1 MTTLQTKILAKIFG
15 ARRSLAQ
22 VFLASL
28 GLLLGMLLLLFSLQ
42 LYLQIQRLLNP
53 ENTNPEYLVLS
64 KKISLSNTLMFSRA
78 SFNESEIT
86 SLKEKPFTA
95 DLGEFT
101 ANQFEVAAF
110 LSGSIA
116 FSSELF
122 FESVPSQFL
131 DFQPEAWDWSEDSEF
146 LPIVL
151 SQDMLNLYN
160 FGFALSKG
168 FPQISASTI
177 SRVNIK
183 IRLRGVNGQRILDA
197 KIVGFT
203 ERISSILVPQSF
215 MDWANQNIG
224 ENKSVPPSRLILKV
238 KNPADPALAD
248 YLSTQ
253 NYQINQDRLNAGK
266 AAGVVQVVMSIV
278 GLVGLLFIGLAL
290 VIFTMNFRVILAE
303 AKNEILLLLH
313 LGYTSARIANHLIQ
327 YFARLILGISVLSL
341 ALLYVAHYFT
351 QSFLADKGIPV
362 SEGLEPLV
370 WLTALLLIGLMFG
383 LNISFLQNS
392 LKKYTLK

>member
-1 MTTLQTKILAKIFG
+1 MKTLQTQILKKIFS
-15 ARRSLAQ
+15 ARRSPAQ
-22 VFLASL
+22 VFLASV
-28 GLLLGMLLLLFSLQ
+28 GLLLGMLMLLFSLQ

-53 ENTNPEYLVLS
+53 ESTNPEYLVLS
-64 KKISLSNTLMFSRA
+64 KKINLGNTLMLSRA
-78 SFNESEIT
+78 EFKQSEVEA
-86 SLKEKPFTA
+86 LKEQPFTT

-110 LSGSIA
+110 LSGSIS

-131 DFQPEAWDWSEDSEF
+131 DFQPEGWDWSEQSEF

-177 SRVNIK
+177 GRINIK
-183 IRLRGVNGQRILDA
+183 VRLRGINGQRIMDA

-215 MDWANQNIG
+215 MEWANQTIG
-224 ENKSVPPSRLILKV
+224 ENKVVPPSRLIVKV
-238 KNPADPALAD
+238 KNPADPELVN
-248 YLSTQ
+248 YLSSQ

-266 AAGVVQVVMSIV
+266 AAAVVQVVMSIV

-303 AKNEILLLLH
+303 AKKEIQLLLH
-313 LGYTSARIANHLIQ
+313 LGYTAAMLGNYLIRF
-327 YFARLILGISVLSL
+327 FARLILGVSAFSVV
-341 ALLYVAHYFT
+341 LLYVAQYFT
-351 QSFLADKGIPV
+351 QNFLADKGIPI
-362 SEGLEPLV
+362 SKGIEPLV
-370 WLTALLLIGLMFG
+370 WLAALLLVGIMFT
-383 LNISFLQNS
+383 LNISFLQHL
-392 LKKYTLK
+392 LKKYTLS

>member
-1 MTTLQTKILAKIFG
+1 MKTLQTQILKKIFS
-15 ARRSLAQ
+15 ARRSPTQ
-22 VFLASL
+22 VFLASV

-42 LYLQIQRLLNP
+42 LYIQIQRLLNP

-64 KKISLSNTLMFSRA
+64 KKINLGNTLLLSRA
-78 SFNESEIT
+78 EFKESEVEA
-86 SLKEKPFTA
+86 LKSKAFTT
-95 DLGEFT
+95 DLGKFT

-110 LSGSIA
+110 LSGSIS

-131 DFQPEAWDWSEDSEF
+131 DFQPEDWDWSEQSEF

-177 SRVNIK
+177 SRINIK
-183 IRLRGVNGQRILDA
+183 VRLRGINGQRIMDA

-215 MDWANQNIG
+215 MEWANQNIG
-224 ENKSVPPSRLILKV
+224 ENKSVPPSRLIIKV
-238 KNPADPALAD
+238 KNPADPELVD
-248 YLSTQ
+248 YLSSQ

-266 AAGVVQVVMSIV
+266 AAAVVQVVMSIV

-303 AKNEILLLLH
+303 AKNEIQLLLH
-313 LGYTSARIANHLIQ
+313 LGYTAAMIGNYLIR
-327 YFARLILGISVLSL
+327 YFARLILGVSVVSL
-341 ALLYVAHYFT
+341 VLLYVAQYFT
-351 QSFLADKGIPV
+351 QNFLADKGIAI
-362 SEGLEPLV
+362 SEGVEPLV
-370 WLTALLLIGLMFG
+370 WLVALLLISLMFTF
-383 LNISFLQNS
+383 NISFLQNS
-392 LKKYTLK
+392 LKKYAL